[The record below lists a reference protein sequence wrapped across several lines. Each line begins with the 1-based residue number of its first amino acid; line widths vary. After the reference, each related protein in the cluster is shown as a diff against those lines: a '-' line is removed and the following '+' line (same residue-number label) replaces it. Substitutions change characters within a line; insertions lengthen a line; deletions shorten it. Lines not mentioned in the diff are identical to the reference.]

1 MVKIERT
8 LIPPESLDIE
18 KQKGFLTGII
28 CFMYVRT
35 AII

>member
-18 KQKGFLTGII
+18 KQKVNGCYNRPDVFEKRSEI
-28 CFMYVRT
+28 
-35 AII
+35 